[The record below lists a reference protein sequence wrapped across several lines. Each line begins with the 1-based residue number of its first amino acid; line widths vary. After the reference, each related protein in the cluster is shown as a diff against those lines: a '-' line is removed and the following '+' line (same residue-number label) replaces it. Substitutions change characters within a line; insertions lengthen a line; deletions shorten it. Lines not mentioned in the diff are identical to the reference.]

1 AVLFIVFAAAMGI
14 ATFIEN
20 DYNTDTA
27 KLLVYNTKWFEA
39 IMLIFLFNF
48 FGNIKRYQLHKK
60 EKWAT
65 LALHLAFI
73 FILVGA
79 FITRYISFEGVM
91 PIEEGEVTN
100 QIISDRTYLTY
111 MVDGEVNGEMKRKTF
126 EYEKLFSAAL
136 DQDNW
141 ISKFKSNH
149 FTNKGTFNNIPFEVK
164 FVDFIM
170 GAQEV
175 FEENPQ
181 GEMHLKP
188 VESSHGE
195 RHEHYLK
202 EGTVANIHN
211 ILSSFK

>member
-1 AVLFIVFAAAMGI
+1 
-14 ATFIEN
+14 
-20 DYNTDTA
+20 
-27 KLLVYNTKWFEA
+27 
-39 IMLIFLFNF
+39 
-48 FGNIKRYQLHKK
+48 
-60 EKWAT
+60 
-65 LALHLAFI
+65 
-73 FILVGA
+73 FILVGL
-79 FITRYISFEGVM
+79 FITRYISFECVM
-91 PIEEGEVTN
+91 TIEEGEVTN
-100 QIISDRTYLTY
+100 QIISDRTYLSY

-181 GEMHLKP
+181 GEMHLKL

-195 RHEHYLK
+195 RHEHYIK

-211 ILSSFK
+211 ILYSFNKYQEGAINFTLENGQIFIQSPFAGEYMIMKNQINRSELTADGTVAPNEKQPFHYRSMYTL